1 MSNELQVFHY
11 MEEHEVRTTVIDGI
25 PYFVGKDVAEA
36 LGYDNTRDA
45 LRKHVEAED
54 RMPLSNLDE
63 SRIATPLNGLPD
75 NAVLINESGVYS
87 LIFGSKLSSAKEF
100 KHWVTSEVLPSIRK
114 SGMYV
119 SPELVSRCEA
129 LERKVAS
136 MEAKVEERYA
146 LSVLGETV
154 MAQAGAISFQEGAG
168 FLSQHGVEIGQN
180 RLYRYCRENKLL
192 CSRKGRQWNKPT
204 QKAMDAWLFNLEVSG
219 GFKAVTLITPK
230 GLKYLTTK
238 LMEETY
244 PLLELMA
251 KAGVED

>member
-11 MEEHEVRTTVIDGI
+11 MEEHEVRTTLIDGI

-45 LRKHVEAED
+45 LRKHVDPED
-54 RMPLSNLDE
+54 KKPLGNLDE

-87 LIFGSKLSSAKEF
+87 LIFGSKLPSAREF
-100 KHWVTSEVLPSIRK
+100 KHWVTSEVLPSIRQ

-119 SPELVSRCEA
+119 SPELLSRCEE

-136 MEAKVEERYA
+136 MEAKLNERYT

-168 FLSQHGVEIGQN
+168 FLTQHGIEIGQN
-180 RLYRYCRENKLL
+180 RLYKYCRDNKLL

-204 QKAMDAWLFNLEVSG
+204 QQAMEAGLFNLEVSG
-219 GFKAVTLITPK
+219 GFRTVTLITPR
-230 GLKYLTTK
+230 GLSHLLKMLLREEYPLIVM
-238 LMEETY
+238 MEEC
-244 PLLELMA
+244 
-251 KAGVED
+251 GND